1 MKKLLSLM
9 VLCLMAFT
17 MTAQR
22 AADPAGYVDLGLPS
36 GTLWKD
42 KNETGGFYTY
52 DEAMSKFGNELPT
65 KEQFEELKSSC
76 KWTWTGNGYKVTGPS
91 GESVA
96 LPAAGYRDGSDVD
109 DVGSYG
115 GYWSSTPDGSGNPC
129 YLNFYSDGYDVY
141 SYYDYGY
148 RDYGFSV
155 RLVAVPQN

>member
-9 VLCLMAFT
+9 VLCLMALI

-42 KNETGGFYTY
+42 KNESGGFYTY
-52 DEAMSKFGNELPT
+52 DEAMKAFGNDLPT

-76 KWTWTGNGYKVTGPS
+76 NWTWTGNGYKVVGPS
-91 GESVA
+91 GASIT
-96 LPAAGYRDGSDVD
+96 LPAAGYRNGSNVD
-109 DVGSYG
+109 YVGSYG
-115 GYWSSTPDGSGNPC
+115 NYWSSTPNGSDYAFSLYFFSG
-129 YLNFYSDGYDVY
+129 GYGV
-141 SYYDYGY
+141 SYGY
-148 RDYGFSV
+148 RHYGFSV